1 MSKLSEMIA
10 RLCPNGVEYKKLGEV
25 ARIRDGRDY
34 KYLGKGEIPVYGSG
48 GIMTY
53 VDSFAYDGQS
63 VLIPRKGSLDKIYY
77 TEGKIWTVDTIFY
90 TEIDHSELALVAE
103 TDKYTVV
110 GSYEPEKQNSL
121 LYESEAA
128 LERRFIALLCEQGYE
143 YLDFHTDS
151 ELIANL
157 RRRLEALNRITFTDG
172 EWERFFKTKIADERE
187 QALEKTRKIQEDY
200 IQILERDDGTTKNIR
215 LIDKQNRRC

>member
-1 MSKLSEMIA
+1 M
-10 RLCPNGVEYKKLGEV
+10 
-25 ARIRDGRDY
+25 
-34 KYLGKGEIPVYGSG
+34 
-48 GIMTY
+48 
-53 VDSFAYDGQS
+53 
-63 VLIPRKGSLDKIYY
+63 
-77 TEGKIWTVDTIFY
+77 
-90 TEIDHSELALVAE
+90 SELTLVAE

-128 LERRFIALLCEQGYE
+128 LEKRFIALLREQGYE
-143 YLDFHTDS
+143 YLDFHTES

-187 QALEKTRKIQEDY
+187 QDT
-200 IQILERDDGTTKNIR
+200 GR
-215 LIDKQNRRC
+215 LHPDSRARRRHDEEHTAHRQGEHPQQLASGH

>member
-1 MSKLSEMIA
+1 M
-10 RLCPNGVEYKKLGEV
+10 
-25 ARIRDGRDY
+25 
-34 KYLGKGEIPVYGSG
+34 
-48 GIMTY
+48 
-53 VDSFAYDGQS
+53 
-63 VLIPRKGSLDKIYY
+63 
-77 TEGKIWTVDTIFY
+77 
-90 TEIDHSELALVAE
+90 SELTLVAE

-128 LERRFIALLCEQGYE
+128 LEKRFIALLREQGYE
-143 YLDFHTDS
+143 YLDFHTES

-200 IQILERDDGTTKNIR
+200 I
-215 LIDKQNRRC
+215 